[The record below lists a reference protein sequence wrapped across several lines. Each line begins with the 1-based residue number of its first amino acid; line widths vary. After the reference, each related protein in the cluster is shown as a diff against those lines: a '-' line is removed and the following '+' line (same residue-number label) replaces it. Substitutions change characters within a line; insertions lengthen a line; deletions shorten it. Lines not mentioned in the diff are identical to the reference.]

1 LINLDSY
8 PYYNPYISSMYIRK
22 AKNEDEFNEEGG
34 EERYESAYPKPNYWV
49 PENTKTQEAEP
60 DYKSKEKK
68 NLH

>member
-1 LINLDSY
+1 
-8 PYYNPYISSMYIRK
+8 MYIRK